1 MNRKI
6 FLMLGVVAMSSLLKA
21 QEGKVGINTESP
33 KETLQVVGSLQVT
46 KLPQK
51 DEANSV
57 YINPTDTERKGTF
70 TPVKMVVA
78 DANGVLGQQDIPV
91 NPFDTAQE
99 DVKPFYYIEYNL
111 QNVNGDYVS
120 SFDTK
125 VPSDKYTLVVVGA
138 ELVPYNSNSAY
149 YILVGA
155 TGTIGNRM
163 FSPHNVSASVSGDKK
178 WIISADYPSASLV
191 NPSGTAIR
199 GTWKIKCLVIN
210 NNVVNVLPAASQNL
224 GGSDTAVSTVT
235 PNEIL

>member
-111 QNVNGDYVS
+111 ENVNSDYVS

-125 VPSDKYTLVVVGA
+125 VPSDKYTLVVVGS
-138 ELVPYNSNSAY
+138 ELTPYNTSSAY

-155 TGTIGNRM
+155 TGTIANRL
-163 FSPHNVSASVSGDKK
+163 FSPYNVSASVVDNK
-178 WIISADYPSASLV
+178 WVISADYPSASLV
-191 NPSGTAIR
+191 NDRGAAIN

-210 NNVVNVLPAASQNL
+210 NNVVNVLPAVRQNL
-224 GGSDTAVSTVT
+224 NGSNTAVSTVT
-235 PNEIL
+235 PGEILE